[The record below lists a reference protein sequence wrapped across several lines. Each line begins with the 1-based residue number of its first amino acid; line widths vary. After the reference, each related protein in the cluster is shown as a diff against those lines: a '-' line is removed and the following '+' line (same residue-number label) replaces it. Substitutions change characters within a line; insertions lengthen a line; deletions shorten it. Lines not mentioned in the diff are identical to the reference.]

1 MKILL
6 STANLTNKLATNSTF
21 ILVAPHETAHNVHSS
36 YRMCGSHLA
45 LNYTYVHSSY
55 RMCGS
60 HLALNY
66 FYLCTFQLQDV

>member
-6 STANLTNKLATNSTF
+6 STTNLTNKLATNSTF

-45 LNYTYVHSSY
+45 LNY
-55 RMCGS
+55 
-60 HLALNY
+60 
-66 FYLCTFQLQDV
+66 FYLCTFQLQDVLSIC